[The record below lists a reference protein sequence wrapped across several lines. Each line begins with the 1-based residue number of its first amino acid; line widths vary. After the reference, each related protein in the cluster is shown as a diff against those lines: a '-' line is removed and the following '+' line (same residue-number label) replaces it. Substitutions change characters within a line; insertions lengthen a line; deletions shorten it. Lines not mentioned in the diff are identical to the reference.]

1 VSPPPESTETSIP
14 PNAGASMRVRL
25 LRVLPVGGARPATL
39 VLDNAPIE
47 LGRAGHVTG
56 PLALDD
62 TEVSRV
68 HARIEP
74 DGGGWSIVDAVSRNG
89 TYVDGARVERIPLRD
104 GSVIRIGRTLI
115 IFVDEEVRGGDRLD
129 APADTRIAGTS
140 LAMLRVH
147 AEIALVAKHV
157 VPVLVL
163 GESGAGKELVAEEIH
178 LRSGRRGAF
187 VPVNCAAIS
196 PQLAESELFGHV
208 PGAFTGASRA
218 ADGLFVA
225 ADGGTLFLDEIGEL
239 PAELQPK
246 LLRALA
252 TGEVRA
258 VGSSVT
264 RKVDVRVVAATLRDL
279 DGAVEQGT
287 FRGDLYHRLAG
298 WRISVPPLRA
308 RRDDIIAI
316 AAEFLARKQA
326 PPLTADA
333 AEALA
338 LHDWPGNVRELDH
351 VLAAAIVRADPSSP
365 SAEIRLEHLPPAF
378 AHRLAHRTAVPA
390 TASVNMPLPI
400 VAPREVAPTRDELCA
415 ALERYGGN
423 VARVAEHYARDR
435 QQVYRWARRYG
446 VDLDAYRRE

>member
-1 VSPPPESTETSIP
+1 
-14 PNAGASMRVRL
+14 MRVRL

-39 VLDNAPIE
+39 VLDGAPIE
-47 LGRAGHVTG
+47 IGRAGHVSG

-68 HARIEP
+68 HARIES
-74 DGGGWSIVDAVSRNG
+74 DGAGWSIVDAVSRNG
-89 TYVDGARVERIPLRD
+89 TFVDGARVERMPLRD
-104 GSVIRIGRTLI
+104 GSLIRIGRTLI
-115 IFVDEEVRGGDRLD
+115 VFVDEDVRVGDRLD

-147 AEIALVAKHV
+147 AEIALVARHT

-178 LRSGRRGAF
+178 VRSGRRGELVA
-187 VPVNCAAIS
+187 VNCAAIS
-196 PQLAESELFGHV
+196 PHLAESELFGHV
-208 PGAFTGASRA
+208 AGAFTGATRA

-279 DGAVEQGT
+279 DGAVERGA

-298 WRISVPPLRA
+298 WRIAVPPLRT
-308 RRDDIIAI
+308 RRDDVIAI
-316 AAEFLARKQA
+316 ANELLARKQA

-338 LHDWPGNVRELDH
+338 LHDWPGNVRELEH
-351 VLAAAIVRADPSSP
+351 VLAAAIVRGDP
-365 SAEIRLEHLPPAF
+365 ARPPAREL
-378 AHRLAHRTAVPA
+378 HRAARASHGDARVEPHEHAAADRRAARGRTDARRAVRGARALRRQRRARRRALRARPPA
-390 TASVNMPLPI
+390 GVSLG
-400 VAPREVAPTRDELCA
+400 A
-415 ALERYGGN
+415 ALRGRSRRVPSRMTRQAF
-423 VARVAEHYARDR
+423 VAHVRDLTRVAA
-435 QQVYRWARRYG
+435 
-446 VDLDAYRRE
+446 